1 MSISAPSRARS
12 SAALVIAGVL
22 WGTGGLSGSLLGHQ
36 AGVHPLVVATYRL
49 LVGGAASAVYV
60 ALTGGLRFP
69 AKQTW
74 RRLLLIGSL
83 FAFFQASYFAAVALS
98 SVSVATMT
106 TIGSSPVALA
116 VASAIRTRR
125 APRVTTLVSVLGA
138 VAGLVL
144 LRWSPD
150 SVAQPA
156 GILFALLAG
165 SGFAVL
171 TTVTAKPGLAPM
183 TTTAYGC
190 LLGGLLL
197 TPAAAWLGMALPL
210 RPDVLLVAAYFGIV
224 PTAAAYAAYFRGLSG
239 AHPVLGALSALLEP
253 LTATILSVAFLGER
267 LGVLA
272 WTGAALLVAA
282 LAVGYWRPEPV
293 SEVQSGA
300 TAPESRTAADRP

>member
-1 MSISAPSRARS
+1 MPAPSRARS
-12 SAALVIAGVL
+12 TAALVIAGML
-22 WGTGGLSGSLLGHQ
+22 WGTGGLSGSLLAQ
-36 AGVHPLVVATYRL
+36 RAGLHPLTVATYRL
-49 LVGGAASAVYV
+49 LIGGAACATYV
-60 ALTGGLRFP
+60 ALTGGLRLP
-69 AKQTW
+69 DRRQW
-74 RRLLLIGSL
+74 RRLLLIGAL
-83 FAFFQASYFAAVALS
+83 FAVFQVSYFAAVALS

-125 APRVTTLVSVLGA
+125 APRTATLLSVCGA

-150 SVAQPA
+150 VAAQPA

-165 SGFAVL
+165 AGFAVL
-171 TTVTAKPGLAPM
+171 TTVTAKPGLDPI

-190 LLGGLLL
+190 LIGGVLL

-210 RPDVLLVAAYFGIV
+210 NVDVLLVAAYFGIV
-224 PTAAAYAAYFRGLSG
+224 PTAAAYVAYFSGLAG

-253 LTATILSVAFLGER
+253 LTATVLSVAFLHES
-267 LGVLA
+267 LGAVA

-282 LAVGYWRPEPV
+282 LGVGYWRPEPL
-293 SEVQSGA
+293 SSAPAAA
-300 TAPESRTAADRP
+300 TGRESRTDAGRR